1 MQEDLKL
8 TWKDKQNNKTRQK
21 KTKRQNQ
28 HKMNQ
33 NTKTTNQTK
42 KQKQHKTKQ
51 RRNYSVLLYG
61 PIQPVVGHNIFRLPI
76 LR

>member
-1 MQEDLKL
+1 MQEGLKL
-8 TWKDKQNNKTRQK
+8 TWKDKQTTRQDKK
-21 KTKRQNQ
+21 KTKTQNQ
-28 HKMNQ
+28 HKMN
-33 NTKTTNQTK
+33 KTNQKNKPK

-51 RRNYSVLLYG
+51 RRNYSVLLCG

>member
-1 MQEDLKL
+1 MQEGLKL
-8 TWKDKQNNKTRQK
+8 TWKDKQTTRQDKKKK
-21 KTKRQNQ
+21 KTKPTQNE
-28 HKMNQ
+28 Q
-33 NTKTTNQTK
+33 NKPK

-51 RRNYSVLLYG
+51 RRNYSVLLCG